1 MSVDPHYWAQLRYHT
16 LVDEQAPFVL
26 YALEVH
32 SPYSKN
38 IATKLYN
45 HFATL
50 HAQLSSQYR
59 DQTVTNSKGQ
69 DVSLRT
75 ALPELP
81 QSIEGGFLKSGLPS
95 QAQIAGQK

>member
-16 LVDEQAPFVL
+16 IVDEKSPFVL
-26 YALEVH
+26 YALEMH

-38 IATKLYN
+38 IATKRYN

-59 DQTVTNSKGQ
+59 DQTVNNTKGQ
-69 DVSLRT
+69 VVSLRA

-81 QSIEGGFLKSGLPS
+81 RSIEGGLFSSGQPS
-95 QAQIAGQK
+95 QNQIAG

>member
-16 LVDEQAPFVL
+16 LVDERAPFVL

-32 SPYSKN
+32 SPYSNN
-38 IATKLYN
+38 IATKRYN

-50 HAQLSSQYR
+50 HAQLFSQYR
-59 DQTVTNSKGQ
+59 DQRVTNSKGQ
-69 DVSLRT
+69 IVSLRT

-81 QSIEGGFLKSGLPS
+81 QSIEGGFFT
-95 QAQIAGQK
+95 QAFPVKLR

>member
-16 LVDEQAPFVL
+16 IVDEQSPFVL

-38 IATKLYN
+38 IATKRYN

-59 DQTVTNSKGQ
+59 DQIVTNTKGQ
-69 DVSLRT
+69 VVSLRA

-81 QSIEGGFLKSGLPS
+81 QSIEGGLFSSGPPS
-95 QAQIAGQK
+95 QAQIAR